1 MQYSDVQAY
10 GTGVL
15 YTYLIGYTMTLREC
29 AEFLIKKS
37 DNTAWKML
45 DRYLGRDYIRAE
57 LYRAG
62 ARSSQ
67 YWLPNTTTPNDVL
80 LMLEKMSNRSYTPLT
95 SRPRC
100 STSWRTQASRTAS
113 PNPFPKG
120 RGSRTRS
127 ATTAAPS
134 PTPERSFPKARHKGR
149 LLYRGCLLYSRDG
162 ERDGLG
168 DIACRHVRDV
178 PRHLPH
184 PVRAHTRRRVKRLIV
199 DPG

>member
-80 LMLEKMSNRSYTPLT
+80 LMLEKMSNRSYTPPTPSRKDAGLAQGRLLRQHL
-95 SRPRC
+95 RPR
-100 STSWRTQASRTAS
+100 
-113 PNPFPKG
+113 
-120 RGSRTRS
+120 RS
-127 ATTAAPS
+127 DLP
-134 PTPERSFPKARHKGR
+134 RRRARHKGR
-149 LLYRGCLLYSRDG
+149 LLYRGYLLYSRDG
-162 ERDGLG
+162 IVVMASETGWG
-168 DIACRHVRDV
+168 TS
-178 PRHLPH
+178 
-184 PVRAHTRRRVKRLIV
+184 RAAIQEMSLATYRILSE
-199 DPG
+199 PTPEGESNGSL

>member
-10 GTGVL
+10 GTGVLL

-80 LMLEKMSNRSYTPLT
+80 LMLEKMSNRSYTPPTPSRKDAGLAQGRLLRQHLRPRRSDLSRRRDTKDAYFIEDAYFIVVMASETGWGT
-95 SRPRC
+95 SRAA
-100 STSWRTQASRTAS
+100 TQEMSL
-113 PNPFPKG
+113 
-120 RGSRTRS
+120 
-127 ATTAAPS
+127 ATYRILS
-134 PTPERSFPKARHKGR
+134 EPTPE
-149 LLYRGCLLYSRDG
+149 G
-162 ERDGLG
+162 ESNG
-168 DIACRHVRDV
+168 
-178 PRHLPH
+178 
-184 PVRAHTRRRVKRLIV
+184 
-199 DPG
+199 